1 MSEILTVEVE
11 DYEGI
16 KKLYEFCELTRDPQN
31 HLKNYDIEGY
41 CRQES
46 GTYVAKIK
54 SYSFHLPEGRVLQEA
69 ISRLMFPKRN

>member
-31 HLKNYDIEGY
+31 HLMTSKDIADKN
-41 CRQES
+41 QE
-46 GTYVAKIK
+46 
-54 SYSFHLPEGRVLQEA
+54 H
-69 ISRLMFPKRN
+69 M